1 MNLSLIL
8 PGIVEQEVGEFA
20 KADYP
25 EKRTMT
31 TISTEGSHKLLPP
44 VALPSETAQKTPSA
58 PSANVQAVQHVF
70 FFCTVYKHPASA
82 KDLLSSLS
90 NLQLC

>member
-70 FFCTVYKHPASA
+70 FFLYSI
-82 KDLLSSLS
+82 
-90 NLQLC
+90 